1 MKENMQF
8 KKLVVGIIYLMGA
21 LFSYLSSSSTI
32 KSVMSFMSSS
42 CIASFS
48 SALSSYNDTKNRKT
62 YLARNQLKPT
72 VIIRGIKT
80 EITNRKK
87 I

>member
-1 MKENMQF
+1 
-8 KKLVVGIIYLMGA
+8 VVGIIYLMGA

-42 CIASFS
+42 YIASFS

-62 YLARNQLKPT
+62 YLVRNQLKPT
-72 VIIRGIKT
+72 VIIRGIK
-80 EITNRKK
+80 KK
-87 I
+87 LKLPIEKKLKKVGF

>member
-1 MKENMQF
+1 
-8 KKLVVGIIYLMGA
+8 VVGITYLMGA

-48 SALSSYNDTKNRKT
+48 SALSSYNDTKNRKM

-72 VIIRGIKT
+72 VIIRGIKKT

-87 I
+87 N